1 MTRTSLGALVAATLL
16 AVTGCTAANRIVGKN
31 LTQVGQ
37 WYGELGI
44 SGHLNKITVRPPS
57 QLTKLSIIGDANE
70 VMIEDHVAL
79 GKIEIWGANNT
90 ISIPAQLVV
99 RVNQVGDGSRV
110 IRRPAEVETAPD
122 TAAEAVAEP
131 APEPTGE
138 TPPPVAE
145 PDDDME

>member
-1 MTRTSLGALVAATLL
+1 MTKTSLVALVAATLL
-16 AVTGCTAANRIVGKN
+16 AGTGCTAANRIVGKN

-44 SGHLNKITVRPPS
+44 SGHLNRITVQPPS

-70 VMIEDHVAL
+70 VMIEDHVSL

-90 ISIPAQLVV
+90 VSIPAQLVV

-110 IRRPAEVETAPD
+110 IRRPAEVETAPG
-122 TAAEAVAEP
+122 TASEAVAEP
-131 APEPTGE
+131 VPEPTGE
-138 TPPPVAE
+138 TPPPAVE
-145 PDDDME
+145 PDDDLE